1 MSACILSD
9 NSSFK
14 LDTGWTPA
22 CVHSTDPLL
31 GAQGEPGQVSGKE
44 VKGELRCPVISPV
57 ATRGHDH
64 SFLSSSAQG
73 RQRMH
78 CGLSQTEMA
87 ALVERRGEGAF

>member
-1 MSACILSD
+1 M
-9 NSSFK
+9 
-14 LDTGWTPA
+14 
-22 CVHSTDPLL
+22 HSTDPLL

-44 VKGELRCPVISPV
+44 VKGELRYPVISPV
-57 ATRGHDH
+57 TTRRHNH

-87 ALVERRGEGAF
+87 ALAQGGSEGAF